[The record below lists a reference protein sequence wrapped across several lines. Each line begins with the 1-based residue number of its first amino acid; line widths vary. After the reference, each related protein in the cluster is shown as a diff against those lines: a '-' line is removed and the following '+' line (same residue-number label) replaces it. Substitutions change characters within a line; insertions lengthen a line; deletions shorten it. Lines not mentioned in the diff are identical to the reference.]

1 MCADLGGSLA
11 EVNSEAEHTALSQ
24 YYASVNSP
32 VLPIQGA
39 VSSFLTKLSNMRRQ
53 HSAWWT
59 AGQYHM
65 DTGHWS
71 WADNRYIWTQLS
83 LVSHPQIIFRTMT
96 DFTNWHPHNR
106 HDQEKE
112 KCLALID
119 NDSLHWISLPCDGRK
134 DGSLKVQPLC
144 ERKTE
149 YLIRKLYS

>member
-1 MCADLGGSLA
+1 MLASIGKEFANTTDTVCEDDSPMTICQERLVMDCPGDWTLIGDKCYQTINLRYSVTREVGASMCADLGGSLA

-59 AGQYHM
+59 AGQFHP

-71 WADNRYIWTQLS
+71 WADNR
-83 LVSHPQIIFRTMT
+83 
-96 DFTNWHPHNR
+96 
-106 HDQEKE
+106 
-112 KCLALID
+112 
-119 NDSLHWISLPCDGRK
+119 
-134 DGSLKVQPLC
+134 
-144 ERKTE
+144 
-149 YLIRKLYS
+149 